1 MCVVLVCLS
10 NFQEY
15 ILTNI
20 QQLIRLGHEE
30 IYILTNTHLFTY
42 FNEYLHHIKLI
53 YIENLHDN
61 YNFLQ
66 KCNMDASFRG
76 GFWALTSMRFFYIY
90 AFMVQYQINDIIHL
104 ENDVLIYYNCDV
116 LLNKVNKNYL
126 YLPFDNLNRNVASIM
141 YIPNADVF
149 KQVLDNYS
157 SYETDMKNFVSIKE
171 KTGIIQNF
179 PIFCEENSNDKSISF
194 VSNNFNCFEYIFDAA
209 AIGQYLGG
217 IYPRNNPNFYSTG
230 IHPIN
235 NDDYQIG
242 FVNPD
247 CIVKYDNYDF
257 KWKVIDDIKRP
268 FVIID
273 SLEIPIFN
281 IHIHSKKLQN
291 FI

>member
-1 MCVVLVCLS
+1 MNIVLVCIN

-20 QQLIRLGHEE
+20 QHLIRLGHKN
-30 IYILTNTHLFTY
+30 IYVLTNNSLFSY
-42 FNEYLHHIKLI
+42 FNI
-53 YIENLHDN
+53 YSDN
-61 YNFLQ
+61 IILVDLDLLEDSYQFIQ

-76 GFWALTSMRFFYIY
+76 GFWPLTSMRFFYIY
-90 AFMVQYQINDIIHL
+90 AFMVQYEINDIIHL

-157 SYETDMKNFVSIKE
+157 PYETDMKNFVSIKE

-179 PIFCEENSNDKSISF
+179 PIFCQENSNDKSISF

-217 IYPRNNPNFYSTG
+217 IDPRNNPNFYSTG
-230 IHPIN
+230 IHAIN
-235 NDDYQIG
+235 NDDYYIG

-247 CIVKYDNYDF
+247 CIVKYDHYHF
-257 KWKVIDDIKRP
+257 QWKVIDDIKRP
-268 FVIID
+268 FIIID

-281 IHIHSKKLQN
+281 IHIHSKKLQK